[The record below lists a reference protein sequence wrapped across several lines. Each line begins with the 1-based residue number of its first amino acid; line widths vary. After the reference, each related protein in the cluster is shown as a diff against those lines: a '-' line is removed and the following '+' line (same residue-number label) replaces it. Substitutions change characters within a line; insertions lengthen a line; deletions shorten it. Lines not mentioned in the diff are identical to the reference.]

1 MVRLCLRQWDGLL
14 GMYAGS
20 DPFGGRNGVGVWR
33 GKFENVRCAAL
44 VLAMHRANK
53 AKLSNSS
60 SAGGVHAVLCLLCC
74 ACSAVLCYVMLPVQ
88 CYAHLQ
94 TLQ

>member
-1 MVRLCLRQWDGLL
+1 MRQAAGEMVRLCLRQWDGPL
-14 GMYAGS
+14 GLYAGS

-53 AKLSNSS
+53 ARLSNSTS
-60 SAGGVHAVLCLLCC
+60 SGVVHAVLYQLC
-74 ACSAVLCYVMLPVQ
+74 
-88 CYAHLQ
+88 
-94 TLQ
+94 